1 MPREI
6 CDGFFGGRSEI
17 LVTTFFPVIP
27 TNAGGYFSTGK
38 HSLRTWGCRCGAL
51 KSASNTRGVSPETVK
66 VLQGIRTHVS
76 KLGPKKQNFFGQ
88 TVRSLGVGFFLKKKK
103 KFVCWTFAEGVF
115 FSVCQQVSAPQVHIA
130 VPRYDVS
137 PPELKRTRQPK
148 FDFGYI

>member
-103 KFVCWTFAEGVF
+103 NSFVGHSQRAYFLAYASRC
-115 FSVCQQVSAPQVHIA
+115 
-130 VPRYDVS
+130 PR
-137 PPELKRTRQPK
+137 PK
-148 FDFGYI
+148 FISQCRDMTFHPPN